1 MKIKNPL
8 SKIKKTAAGLLPW
21 LPKKKLLARMYDQ
34 DLIIEQLKD
43 QVEHLTNT
51 LMTQDR
57 VEDWLDNEFRDLGKQ
72 LAEDYIDDWVMYGGF
87 GDEVRATLQHVEIK
101 VDAEIRV

>member
-8 SKIKKTAAGLLPW
+8 SKIKKTAGGLLPW
-21 LPKKKLLARMYDQ
+21 LPKKNALARMQDQ
-34 DLIIEQLKD
+34 DLIIEQLKS
-43 QVEHLTNT
+43 QVDHLTDT

-57 VEDWLDNEFRDLGKQ
+57 VEYWLEEEFRSLGKQ
-72 LAEDYIDDWVMYGGF
+72 FAEESIDDWVMYGGF
-87 GDEVRATLQHVEIK
+87 GDEVRNTLKDVDIK